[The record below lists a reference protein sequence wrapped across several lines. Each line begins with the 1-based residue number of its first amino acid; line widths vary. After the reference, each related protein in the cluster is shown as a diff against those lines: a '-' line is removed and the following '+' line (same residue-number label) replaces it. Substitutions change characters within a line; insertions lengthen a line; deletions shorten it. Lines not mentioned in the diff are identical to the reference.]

1 MNRRSITSRLLVSYC
16 GLLLVIGALFS
27 FFAIMSFERYTQE
40 TIRSNIAV
48 RANEVWELSHGLLDN
63 PRQLAA
69 LIEQRFS
76 PTTQDRFIRVS
87 VNGKDIY
94 RSGIPVD
101 RDFDPSHIPTIG
113 VSLAPKL
120 VRYGNLAVYAT
131 DFTTQ
136 DGRRVMIESG
146 QSDVFARGLVSRLA
160 TSVMVGLPMLLIF
173 TAAAGYVLIRRALS
187 PVELMI
193 GAAEQI
199 SFNNPRNRLPLMG
212 TGDRIEALGLALNRM
227 LDRLDNAYQHISRFT
242 ADAAHEL
249 RTPLAIIR
257 GEIELSV
264 SHEGLPSALD
274 TSLNNMLE
282 EAVRLGNIVDSL
294 TTISRMDSPYGKR
307 VHFNVDLL
315 ALAAETVD
323 QMHLIA
329 EEKQITLL
337 KPKGEMVCVSGDRDR
352 LKQVLV
358 NLIDNAIK
366 YNVPGGTVVVEVS
379 CGADG
384 AQVAV
389 ADTGIG
395 IAAENQSFIFDRFYR
410 VSTDRGEIGAGL
422 GLAIVKSICHAHG
435 GTIDVDSKLGSGTRF
450 RVSLPMRTP
459 ETVGL
464 VRSYQAGLSNS
475 DSIANE
481 NSAGLPQA

>member
-1 MNRRSITSRLLVSYC
+1 
-16 GLLLVIGALFS
+16 
-27 FFAIMSFERYTQE
+27 
-40 TIRSNIAV
+40 
-48 RANEVWELSHGLLDN
+48 
-63 PRQLAA
+63 
-69 LIEQRFS
+69 
-76 PTTQDRFIRVS
+76 
-87 VNGKDIY
+87 
-94 RSGIPVD
+94 
-101 RDFDPSHIPTIG
+101 
-113 VSLAPKL
+113 
-120 VRYGNLAVYAT
+120 
-131 DFTTQ
+131 
-136 DGRRVMIESG
+136 
-146 QSDVFARGLVSRLA
+146 
-160 TSVMVGLPMLLIF
+160 MLLIF